1 VDRPLLAPPLVV
13 VAIGGNALV
22 GDGGDLDVAAQRERA
37 RTASAQLAHLAE
49 DRRLVVTHGN
59 GPQVGLLAMQA
70 ADDPELPPPPLDV
83 LDAESVGLI
92 GYLLVE
98 ALSSHVEPERVS
110 ALLTRVEVDIDDPA
124 FGAPS
129 KPVGP
134 WFGPERG
141 RELAQRHG
149 WDMTETARGWRRI
162 VPSPEPIKIVE
173 IGAIRTLASTGQIV
187 IAGGG
192 GGIPVATTDA
202 GLVGVE
208 AVVDKDLTS
217 ALMAIELGAD
227 RLIVLTDVDAVYLD
241 FGHAHAR
248 PLGRTT
254 TAELRAHEFAA
265 GSMGPKV
272 EAACRFV
279 EATGTPAAI
288 GALTD
293 ASGVIAGTS
302 GTQILPN
309 G

>member
-1 VDRPLLAPPLVV
+1 
-13 VAIGGNALV
+13 
-22 GDGGDLDVAAQRERA
+22 
-37 RTASAQLAHLAE
+37 
-49 DRRLVVTHGN
+49 
-59 GPQVGLLAMQA
+59 
-70 ADDPELPPPPLDV
+70 
-83 LDAESVGLI
+83 VGLI

-98 ALSSHVEPERVS
+98 ALSGHVEPERVS
-110 ALLTRVEVDIDDPA
+110 ALLTRVVVDAHDPA
-124 FGAPS
+124 FGAPA

-141 RELAQRHG
+141 RELARRHG
-149 WDMTETARGWRRI
+149 WDMTQTARGWRRI
-162 VPSPEPIKIVE
+162 VPSPEPITIVE
-173 IGAIRTLASTGQIV
+173 IEAIRTLASTGQIV

-192 GGIPVATTDA
+192 GGIPVTANR
-202 GLVGVE
+202 GRLVGVE

-217 ALMAIELGAD
+217 ALMAVELGAD

-241 FGHAHAR
+241 FGHARAR

-254 TAELRAHEFAA
+254 TAELRAHEFAV

-302 GTQILPN
+302 GTQIVPD